1 MDINHA
7 VVALSALSQETR
19 LRVFKL
25 LIEYGVQGTPAGQ
38 LSEQLDI
45 PHNTLSFHLSHLSH
59 AGLVKSRRI
68 GRSIIYTA
76 SPDVIETLLSF
87 MVENCCAR
95 GKSPE
100 CCSPS
105 KKKRAKKL

>member
-7 VVALSALSQETR
+7 VIALSALSQETR

-25 LIEYGVQGTPAGQ
+25 LIEYGMEGTAAGQ

-59 AGLVKSRRI
+59 AGLVKSRRA

-76 SPDVIETLLSF
+76 NHEAVEGLLGF
-87 MVENCCAR
+87 LVENCCVRDKAQD
-95 GKSPE
+95 
-100 CCSPS
+100 CCPPKKR
-105 KKKRAKKL
+105 KKK